1 MEVALNTI
9 KPNQTKLT
17 IITEFPAT
25 SISNPTTGTP
35 LTVMDVLAPNGK
47 FTKSIK
53 KGLGIKSMDRAT
65 LKGLISNVLR
75 DLFKQNFIDPVKGTL
90 KSSLNYTTMLNSVKK
105 VLLKSKD
112 KLLRLKQRVGE
123 CIKTVKTV

>member
-1 MEVALNTI
+1 VNFPLGANTSITVRGVPVVGLLIEVAGNSV
-9 KPNQTKLT
+9 
-17 IITEFPAT
+17 IIVSFVWFGFMVF
-25 SISNPTTGTP
+25 N
-35 LTVMDVLAPNGK
+35 
-47 FTKSIK
+47 
-53 KGLGIKSMDRAT
+53 

-123 CIKTVKTV
+123 CI